1 MKQSSLFI
9 NSHRCQIRGLSSFA
23 LLNHHHMINHSV
35 WFLCTSPF
43 PSIISSREFSSTL
56 SPNVEERDKRFSHT
70 ILLPKT
76 PFKTK
81 ISVEEEINLQK
92 ICTEY
97 AYQSQKEQRLNQ
109 PNIKTFTLH
118 DGPPYANGNL
128 HAGHALNKILKDV
141 TNRYKIQTGHL
152 VQFIPGWDC
161 HGLPIEIKVLQ
172 ELKKKKK
179 MEVSG
184 NSDPSIRKL
193 AKDFAEQAIQSQMK
207 DFKRW
212 GIMGDWDNPYK
223 TMNPKF
229 EAQQLRIF
237 LDMLKKKYIYRGKKP
252 VFWSPSSGTALAE
265 SELEYPDVH
274 ISKSCYILFPIEN
287 NTGAEVEKYGEL
299 FAVVWTTTPWTLMS
313 NEAISYNNDIEYSII
328 YDQDKHRRLIIASDL
343 LKTVCEKTGIKNYV
357 LLEAKKGQDL
367 FVNNGSSVSPIH
379 TTTTTN
385 ATTSATTTIPFSTR
399 ISSYQNP
406 LTLKLKKTLLPFLH
420 GSHVTTEVGT
430 GLVHTAPNHG
440 MEDFHVVRE
449 NNIPIGPCFVD
460 EQGRYNSETP
470 LEELRGLPVLEQGN
484 LRVIQIFEE
493 ELSKYLLFREDYSH
507 RYPYDWRTKKPILI
521 RMTEQW
527 FAELKDLKHR
537 AKEFIDETIEMI
549 PNTGRNRLKAF
560 IESRDEW
567 CISRQRTW
575 GVPIPVFYRR
585 RNSSPEEEYLATSE
599 SIGYVIDLIEQ
610 HGTDYWF
617 EKSEDE
623 LLAPPYRNQGW
634 KKGTD
639 TLDVWF
645 DSGTTWFSVMKASGI
660 PLPVD
665 VYLEGSDQHRG
676 WFQSSLLTSLAY
688 QGVPP
693 YKKIVTH
700 GFITDENGKKMS
712 KSLGNVIEPEN
723 LVSKY
728 GVDVL
733 RFWVCFSDFTV
744 DVSIGQSVFEK
755 LSTNLKKIRNT
766 AKFMLGVLADYSP
779 PPPPPPP
786 LTLPP
791 QKITIQPNGPHDG
804 ETQQQH
810 CYSNLSEADLYII
823 ARVKQF
829 CDQVTESYEQFSYY
843 KVTQHIMTFTY
854 ELSSFYLDLI
864 KDRLY
869 CSSEEVRRPCQRV
882 VQYILDCYTKA
893 ISPILCHTAEDIY
906 QCMTYKKHKS
916 LCEEGWFISPE
927 EFFSEI
933 SLPNVEQTVE
943 KWNLIIELRQEIYKV
958 IERARM
964 DKAFRTSN
972 EVMVHIERVDCEKL
986 KEAIT
991 PLLKPCSTNDPV
1003 STQLDE
1009 IMMVSQVNWLNEAT
1023 CECLYSHSYNTS
1035 IDGSQVILSISKAS
1049 HHKCPRCWRYTS
1061 TVENE
1066 TCQRCENVLNTS
1078 LKAPIM

>member
-1 MKQSSLFI
+1 MKQSSVFR
-9 NSHRCQIRGLSSFA
+9 NSRCFYAQALSYHHHKNSVVL
-23 LLNHHHMINHSV
+23 LLN
-35 WFLCTSPF
+35 FGT
-43 PSIISSREFSSTL
+43 PSIISSRDFSTTL

-92 ICTEY
+92 TCTEY
-97 AYQSQKEQRLNQ
+97 AYRTQKEQRLNQ

-172 ELKKKKK
+172 EIKKKKK

-193 AKDFAEQAIQSQMK
+193 AKDFAEQAIHSQMK

-223 TMNPKF
+223 TMNPMF

-237 LDMLKKKYIYRGKKP
+237 LDMLKKKYIFRGKKP

-274 ISKSCYILFPIEN
+274 ISKSCYILFPIVHSGVETSLN
-287 NTGAEVEKYGEL
+287 EKYGEL
-299 FAVVWTTTPWTLMS
+299 FAVDNS
-313 NEAISYNNDIEYSII
+313 
-328 YDQDKHRRLIIASDL
+328 RRLIIASDL
-343 LKTVCEKTGIKNYV
+343 LKTVCEKASIKNYLV
-357 LLEAKKGQDL
+357 LEAKKGKDL
-367 FVNNGSSVSPIH
+367 FMNNHHGDDDK
-379 TTTTTN
+379 TKL
-385 ATTSATTTIPFSTR
+385 
-399 ISSYQNP
+399 SSYQNP
-406 LTLKLKKTLLPFLH
+406 LTLKLTDNKRLLPFLN

-440 MEDFHVVRE
+440 MEDFHVVKE

-460 EQGRYNSETP
+460 EQGRYNSQTP
-470 LEELRGLPVLEQGN
+470 LEELRGLPVLDQGN
-484 LRVIQIFEE
+484 IKVIQIFEE

-507 RYPYDWRTKKPILI
+507 RYPYDWRTKKPIII

-527 FAELKDLKHR
+527 FAELKNLKCL
-537 AKEFIDETIEMI
+537 AKEFVDEKIEMI
-549 PNTGRNRLKAF
+549 PSTGRNRLKAF

-575 GVPIPVFYRR
+575 GVPIPVFYKKD
-585 RNSSPEEEYLATSE
+585 NPSEYLATSE
-599 SIGYVIDLIEQ
+599 SIEYVIDLIEK

-617 EKSEDE
+617 EQNEDE

-634 KKGTD
+634 QKGLD

-645 DSGTTWFSVMKASGI
+645 DSGTTWFGVMKAAGI

-688 QGVPP
+688 QGIPP

-712 KSLGNVIEPEN
+712 KSLGNVIEPESI
-723 LVSKY
+723 VSKY
-728 GVDVL
+728 GIDVL
-733 RFWVCFSDFTV
+733 RLWVCFSDFTV
-744 DVSIGQSVFEK
+744 DVTIGKSVFEK

-766 AKFMLGVLADYSP
+766 AKFMLGVLEDYVP
-779 PPPPPPP
+779 PP
-786 LTLPP
+786 
-791 QKITIQPNGPHDG
+791 QENG
-804 ETQQQH
+804 QQ
-810 CYSNLSEADLYII
+810 CYSNLIEADLYII

-829 CDQVTESYEQFSYY
+829 CEQVTECYENFSYY

-854 ELSSFYLDLI
+854 ELSSFYLDLV

-882 VQYILDCYTKA
+882 IQYILDCYTKA

-906 QCMTYKKHKS
+906 QCMTYKKHNS
-916 LCEEGWFISPE
+916 LCEEGWFVSPE
-927 EFFSEI
+927 QFFSDI
-933 SLPNVEQTVE
+933 SLPNSEHLLE

-958 IERARM
+958 IEKARM
-964 DKAFRTSN
+964 DKVFRTSN
-972 EVMVHIERVDCEKL
+972 EVMVNIERVDCEKL
-986 KEAIT
+986 KEAIA
-991 PLLKPCSTNDPV
+991 PLLTPCAVNDPIA
-1003 STQLDE
+1003 TQLDE
-1009 IMMVSQVNWLNEAT
+1009 IMMVSQVNWLNGST
-1023 CECLYSHSYNTS
+1023 SDSTLYSHSYNTS
-1035 IDGSQVILSISKAS
+1035 IDGTQVVLSISKANY
-1049 HHKCPRCWRYTS
+1049 HKCPRCWRHTS
-1061 TVENE
+1061 PVENE
-1066 TCQRCENVLNTS
+1066 PCQRCHNVLSTIPQ
-1078 LKAPIM
+1078 A